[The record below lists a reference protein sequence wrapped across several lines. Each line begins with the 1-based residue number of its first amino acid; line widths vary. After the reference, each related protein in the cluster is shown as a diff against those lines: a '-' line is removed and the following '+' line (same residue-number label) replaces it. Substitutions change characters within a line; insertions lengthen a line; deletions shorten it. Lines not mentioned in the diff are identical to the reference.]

1 MISVKHKGDF
11 SNIERFI
18 NVVLKRDYLNI
29 LAEYGKRGVEA
40 LRAATP
46 VDTGLTRDSWSFE
59 IVSGVNKTSI
69 HWTNSNI
76 QNGVLVAVILQYGHG
91 TRNGGFVQGID
102 YINPAIQPIFKQ
114 MANEAWEKVIA

>member
-1 MISVKHKGDF
+1 MISVKHKGNF
-11 SNIERFI
+11 NNLERFI
-18 NVVLKRDYLNI
+18 NVALNRNYLNI

-59 IVSGVNKTSI
+59 IVSGANKTSI
-69 HWTNSNI
+69 RWSNSNV
-76 QNGVLVAVILQYGHG
+76 QNGVLIAIILQYGHG
-91 TRNGGFVQGID
+91 TRNGGFVRGID

-114 MANEAWEKVIA
+114 MANEAWERVIA

>member
-1 MISVKHKGDF
+1 VISVKHKGDF

>member
-18 NVVLKRDYLNI
+18 NVALKRDYLNI
-29 LAEYGKRGVEA
+29 LAEYGKKGVEA
-40 LRAATP
+40 LKASTP
-46 VDTGLTRDSWSFE
+46 VDTGLTRDSWGFE
-59 IVSGVNKTSI
+59 IVTGLNKTTI
-69 HWTNSNI
+69 RWTIDNI
-76 QNGVLVAVILQYGHG
+76 QNGVLIAVILQYGHG

-114 MANEAWEKVIA
+114 IANEAWKKVIT